1 VINLKPSIKELKLM
15 ANKLR
20 IHSIKETTASNS
32 GHPTSCMSCADILSP
47 LFFSEFEKNDEFILS
62 KGHAVPIL
70 WAVYAEAGL
79 IKEKELLNLRK
90 IDSVLEGH
98 PTKRMPMIKI
108 ATGSL
113 GQGLSSGVGMALAK
127 KLKKDDGIV
136 YVLQGDGES
145 AEGSVWEA
153 ANTASYYKLNNLCL
167 IIDVNR
173 LGQSQETMHNHKV
186 NSYKK
191 KLKAFGWDVITIN
204 GHNIKQVITALKTAK
219 NSKKPF
225 AIIAKTKKGKG
236 VKQVENKQGF
246 HGKPFN
252 KEDAEKAI
260 LEIGETDI
268 KLKSELTFQKRTL
281 PQINNVQLNKYK
293 LGEKIATR
301 AAFGRALL
309 KIGKNNKSVVA
320 IDGDVRNSTMTNYFF
335 DKFQDRSFESFIA
348 EQNMVGMAMGLSSQG
363 LIPFASTFA
372 TFFTRAHD
380 FIRMAQYSNV
390 DINLVGS
397 HIGVSIGPDGPSQM
411 GLEDISMFIS
421 IPDSVVLCPS
431 DGVSAEKLT
440 LEMAKNPGINY
451 MRTLREKTPTIYN
464 NNESFKF
471 GGLKVLKK
479 SNKDKVLVIGY
490 GVTVHES
497 LKAHEELQK
506 QNINIRVIDLY
517 SIKPIDETTLI
528 KNAKEC
534 NNKVILVEDH
544 YEGGASTLVT
554 KAIGKIHHLYIKST
568 PRSGAPEELR
578 KMFKIDANAI
588 INEVKSIK

>member
-1 VINLKPSIKELKLM
+1 MKPTTKELKLM

-20 IHSIKETTASNS
+20 IHSIRSTTASNS
-32 GHPTSCMSCADILSP
+32 GHPTSCMSCADIMSA

-70 WAVYAEAGL
+70 WAVYAETGL

-90 IDSVLEGH
+90 INSTLEGH

-127 KLKKDDGIV
+127 KLKKDNGTV

-153 ANTASYYKLNNLCL
+153 ANTAAYYKLNNLCL

-173 LGQSQETMHNHKV
+173 LGQSRETMHDHKI
-186 NSYKK
+186 NQYKK
-191 KLKAFGWDVITIN
+191 KIKSFGWEVLTIN

-236 VKQVENKQGF
+236 FKPVENKQDF
-246 HGKPFN
+246 HGKPFS

-260 LEIGETDI
+260 QEIGENNI
-268 KLKSELTFQKRTL
+268 KLKSELTYQKRIL
-281 PQINNVQLNKYK
+281 PQLNKVQLNKYK
-293 LGEKIATR
+293 IGEKIATR
-301 AAFGRALL
+301 DAFGKALL
-309 KIGKNNKSVVA
+309 KIGKNNKSIVA
-320 IDGDVRNSTMTNYFF
+320 VDGDVGNSTMTKYFF
-335 DKFQDRSFESFIA
+335 EKFPERSFQSFIA
-348 EQNMVGMAMGLSSQG
+348 EQNMVGMTMGLSSQG

-390 DINLVGS
+390 DINLIGS

-421 IPDSVVLCPS
+421 IPDSVILCPS
-431 DGVSAEKLT
+431 DAVSVEKLT

-471 GGLKVLKK
+471 GGLKVVKRSK
-479 SNKDKVLVIGY
+479 KDKVLVIGY
-490 GVTVHES
+490 GITVHEA
-497 LKAHEELQK
+497 LKAYNELQK
-506 QNINIRVIDLY
+506 QGINIRIIDLY
-517 SIKPIDETTLI
+517 SIKPIDEQSLI

-544 YEGGASTLVT
+544 YEGGASTLIT
-554 KAIGKIHHLYIKST
+554 KAIGKINHLYIKST
-568 PRSGAPEELR
+568 PRSGEPEELR
-578 KMFKIDANAI
+578 KMFKIDADAI
-588 INEVKSIK
+588 VKEVKSIK